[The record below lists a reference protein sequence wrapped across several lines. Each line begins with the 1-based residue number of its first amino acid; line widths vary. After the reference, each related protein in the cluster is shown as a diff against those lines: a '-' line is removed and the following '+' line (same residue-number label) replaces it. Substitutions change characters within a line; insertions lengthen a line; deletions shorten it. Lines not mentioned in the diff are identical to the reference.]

1 MIKYEFLA
9 VVDANSERILIPER
23 YRGLIKSNM
32 KVVVMDESD
41 LPAERTASFTAMRV
55 DTKGFKFDREEANKR

>member
-9 VVDANSERILIPER
+9 VVDADSERILIPEQ

-32 KVVVMDESD
+32 RVIVIEESD
-41 LPAERTASFTAMRV
+41 LPAERTVSFTAMRV
-55 DTKGFKFDREEANKR
+55 ATKGFKFDREEANKR